1 MHSVFVTKALVLVV
15 LTGIADSSC
24 TVLWTTSFFTTLLSL
39 LESTGVV
46 YDSSISNLWTFDF
59 KLAKSTFLG
68 NFDVLV
74 PVANFKLDFV
84 V

>member
-1 MHSVFVTKALVLVV
+1 MIHQ
-15 LTGIADSSC
+15 
-24 TVLWTTSFFTTLLSL
+24 
-39 LESTGVV
+39 
-46 YDSSISNLWTFDF
+46 NLRTFDF

-84 V
+84 A